1 LTSTGKSGPTMTVW
15 PSDLDKH
22 VVHAKLPDHRDL
34 EDDRVAG
41 LDPYGV
47 VSDDDVELARQ
58 NRLGELGQVESG
70 GLPTCAPSEPRG
82 DGDHGGTIDQECF
95 LNVTR
100 LESFCDGA
108 EVGGYPRN
116 VNVISATAP
125 TAVPSVRAATRG
137 AVVPLTPAG

>member
-1 LTSTGKSGPTMTVW
+1 MVYP
-15 PSDLDKH
+15 
-22 VVHAKLPDHRDL
+22 KLPDHRDL

-47 VSDDDVELARQ
+47 VFGHDVELARQ
-58 NRLGELGQVESG
+58 DRLRELGQVESG
-70 GLPTCAPSEPRG
+70 GLPTCPPSESQG
-82 DGDHGGTIDQECF
+82 DRDHVGTIDQECF
-95 LNVTR
+95 WNVTR
-100 LESFCDGA
+100 PQSFGDGA

-125 TAVPSVRAATRG
+125 TAVPSVRAAARG